1 MRGRWPRARDYTV
14 AEMQFGAALPFV
26 QQMPGAPDWE
36 TSDDPRAL
44 LAVAKRADELGY
56 AWAPC
61 SDHVIVPKRA
71 LASMGATWYEPAT
84 TLAFVAAATQRLR
97 LLSHVVIL
105 PYHSPF
111 DIAKQY
117 ATLDRLSGG
126 RVILGVGV
134 GHLRA
139 EFAALGAPYE
149 ARGAATDEY
158 IRIIATLWEQEEASF
173 QGKFHQ
179 FEEVRLAPRPAQQ
192 PRPPIWVGGNS
203 RRAARRAAELGDGW
217 VPFQVTPD
225 EVRDR
230 LDYVR
235 RLAARDTPLEVVVPA
250 APVEITAL
258 AVDGARARF
267 SGSREQVIDDIGEY
281 RDAGVTGMTVGFRA
295 RSLEE
300 QLEKLERFAREIA
313 PAFG

>member
-1 MRGRWPRARDYTV
+1 
-14 AEMQFGAALPFV
+14 MQFGTALPFV
-26 QQMPGAPDWE
+26 QQMPGAPAWE
-36 TSDDPRAL
+36 TGDDPRPL
-44 LAVAKRADELGY
+44 VAVAKRADELGY
-56 AWAPC
+56 AWVPC

-71 LASMGATWYEPAT
+71 LPSMGATWYEPAT
-84 TLAFVAAATQRLR
+84 TLAFVAGVTQRLR
-97 LLSHVVIL
+97 LLSHVIIL

-126 RVILGVGV
+126 RVILGVGA
-134 GHLRA
+134 GHLRR
-139 EFAALGAPYE
+139 EFAALGAKYDE
-149 ARGAATDEY
+149 RGAVTDEY

-173 QGKFHQ
+173 QGSYYQ
-179 FEEVRLAPRPAQQ
+179 FEAFYLAPRPVQQ

-203 RRAARRAAELGDGW
+203 RRAARRAAELADGW

-235 RLAARDTPLEVVVPA
+235 RLGVRATPLEVVVPGG
-250 APVEITAL
+250 PVEITAQ
-258 AVDGARARF
+258 AVDGERAGF
-267 SGSREQVIDDIGEY
+267 TGSREQVVEDIRDY
-281 RDAGVTGMTVGFRA
+281 ADAGVTGMTVSFRS

-300 QLEKLERFAREIA
+300 HLEKLERFAQEIA
-313 PAFG
+313 PAFA